1 MRRLA
6 QKPSGYRVTL
16 ERRAGYRRAMIELD
30 GRRDV
35 TAKDIRITRL
45 QKASDFATFAF
56 ARSRPGLAEL
66 QAPSVA
72 IGAWWRGAPV
82 GLALGTVESGKNAWL
97 ESVMVAAPLRRQ
109 GVAGAL
115 MAAFEGEARA
125 ARAERISTQYSSF
138 LGARVGLEALL
149 AGRGWSPPTM
159 IDIILV
165 GLAGAMADGGG
176 AWRPVQRAMRE
187 LTDYS
192 VERYVAGNVRD
203 DAAIGALLAT
213 APELGVPDPRTNAAI
228 DPEISVMIRHRGA
241 LIGWVVGER
250 LNHSIG
256 SGTLVVDAPSI
267 LYSGAR
273 LADGHHK
280 ALMLVGYYRAFSRQ
294 AEIHGPSSRAVYRTH
309 PGAAAMYAF
318 TRARFEPMALH
329 VEERFATSRAL
340 TA

>member
-1 MRRLA
+1 MTEPDRRGGA
-6 QKPSGYRVTL
+6 AAKNVRIARL
-16 ERRAGYRRAMIELD
+16 E
-30 GRRDV
+30 
-35 TAKDIRITRL
+35 
-45 QKASDFATFAF
+45 KASDFAAFAF
-56 ARSRPGLAEL
+56 ARSRPRLAALE
-66 QAPSVA
+66 APSIA

-82 GLALGTVESGKNAWL
+82 GLALGTVEPGKSAWL

-115 MAAFEGEARA
+115 LAALEEEARSAGA
-125 ARAERISTQYSSF
+125 ARIGTQYSSF
-138 LGARVGLEALL
+138 LAARSGLEALL
-149 AGRGWSPPTM
+149 ASRGWSPPAM

-192 VERYVAGNVRD
+192 VGRYDVGNARD
-203 DAAIGALLAT
+203 DAAIGALLAA
-213 APELGVPDPRTNAAI
+213 APELGVPDPRTNTPI

-250 LNHSIG
+250 LTRSIG
-256 SGTLVVDAPSI
+256 SGTLVPEAPSI

-294 AEIHGPSSRAVYRTH
+294 AEIHGPASRAVYRTH
-309 PGAAAMYAF
+309 PGAAAMYTF

-329 VEERFATSRAL
+329 VEERFAASLTL
-340 TA
+340 TAKVSQTGLSHA